1 MIRLLITCLVA
12 VAFIFG
18 LWSIVLTDRM
28 LINGIEKSLMDG
40 DLHVEVTD
48 LKKGLFFDFKS
59 AHMTLKKSDRALISI
74 DDVTGRI
81 NPLKLLTGK
90 PPLDFRG
97 NVGGGRIDGE
107 AGFFKRSSANIRV
120 YKANIEE
127 IPFFAFSGLE
137 GNGAVSGECRLA
149 KGTGDIKFVVKD
161 AHLKNGSFGGIS
173 VPLDVFHDAKGA
185 MAIEGPTV
193 KIVSFSLEGEGI
205 YARIKGNI
213 IGKKLDVTLELMP
226 DRSFKESI
234 AFSALGNYRVS
245 PGYFVIPITTTLPF

>member
-1 MIRLLITCLVA
+1 VIRLLIACLIAVA
-12 VAFIFG
+12 VIFG
-18 LWSIVLTDRM
+18 LWSIVFTDRM
-28 LINGIEKSLMDG
+28 LIYGIEKSLTDG

-81 NPLKLLTGK
+81 NPLKLLSGK

-107 AGFFKRSSANIRV
+107 AGFLKRSSANIRV
-120 YKANIEE
+120 DKANIEE
-127 IPFFAFSGLE
+127 IPFFALSGLE
-137 GNGAVSGECRLA
+137 GNGTLSGEFRLA

-161 AHLKNGSFGGIS
+161 AHLKNGSFGGVS
-173 VPLDVFHDAKGA
+173 VPLDVFRDAKGA
-185 MAIEGPTV
+185 MSIEGPTV

-213 IGKKLDVTLELMP
+213 VGKRLDVTLELMP
-226 DRSFKESI
+226 ERSFKEALI
-234 AFSALGNYRVS
+234 FSALENYRVS
-245 PGYFVIPITTTLPF
+245 PGYFVIPITKTLSF